1 MFDSLSEKLDSVF
14 RRVRGTGKLTEA
26 NIEEALRDVRLA
38 LLEADVHL
46 DVAKSFIEKVKTRAM
61 GQEVLRSLTP
71 EQHLIKIVGEELVA
85 IMGGAT
91 GSLDL
96 SGEGP
101 VILMLVGLQGSG
113 KTTTT
118 AKLAKHLIASG
129 RRPYLVPLDLSRP
142 AAIEQLKTLA
152 GQVGDGCAVHDTPS
166 DTKDAVAVAT
176 AAVAAA
182 KAGFHDTILVDTAG
196 RLAVD
201 EALMSELTHVRDTI
215 RPQQTLLVADAM
227 TGKDAVAVATGF
239 RDGVGIDGIILSKM
253 EGDARGGAAL
263 SLHATTSKPVL
274 FTGIGEKLEDL
285 EVFHPDRVANRILG
299 MGDMMS
305 LIEKAEAAFDS
316 KEAAKLE
323 KKLKKNEFT
332 LEDFRDQLRTMKKM
346 GSVGDLM
353 SMIPGMKKMAKKADL
368 AGADSELK
376 KIEAIIDSMTHQE
389 RQNHLILNSSRRKR
403 IAGGSGTRVSDV
415 NRFLKQYNQT
425 RKMMK
430 SLTKGGGRGLLAQL
444 GGGR

>member
-1 MFDSLSEKLDSVF
+1 MFDSLSDRLDGVF
-14 RRVRGTGKLTEA
+14 RRIRGTGKLTEA
-26 NIEEALRDVRLA
+26 NIEEALRDVRVA

-46 DVAKSFIEKVKTRAM
+46 DVAKDFIAKVKERAM

-71 EQHLIKIVGEELVA
+71 EQHLIKIVNEELVA
-85 IMGGAT
+85 IMGGAAGT
-91 GSLDL
+91 LDL

-101 VILMLVGLQGSG
+101 AIILMVGLQGSG
-113 KTTTT
+113 KTTST
-118 AKLAKHLIASG
+118 AKLAKHLIGQG

-152 GQVGDGCAVHDTPS
+152 GRIGDSCAVHDTPT
-166 DTKDAVAVAT
+166 DTKDVVAVAVAAME
-176 AAVAAA
+176 AAR
-182 KAGFHDTILVDTAG
+182 AGFHDTVLIDSAG

-201 EALMSELTHVRDTI
+201 EELMGELSRVRDTV

-227 TGKDAVAVATGF
+227 TGQDAVSVAAGF
-239 RDGVGIDGIILSKM
+239 RDGVGIDGILLSKM

-263 SLHATTSKPVL
+263 SLHATTGKPVL
-274 FTGIGEKLEDL
+274 FTGVGEKLEDL

-305 LIEKAEAAFDS
+305 LIEKAESAFDA
-316 KEAAKLE
+316 KEAERLE

-346 GSVGDLM
+346 GSVGDLLG
-353 SMIPGMKKMAKKADL
+353 MIPGMKKMAKKAEL
-368 AGADSELK
+368 AGADGELK
-376 KIEAIIDSMTHQE
+376 KIEAIIDSMTNQE
-389 RQNHLILNSSRRKR
+389 RNNHLILNGSRRKR
-403 IAGGSGTRVSDV
+403 IAKGSGTRVSDV

-430 SLTKGGGRGLLAQL
+430 SLTKGGARGLLAQL

>member
-1 MFDSLSEKLDSVF
+1 MFDSLADKLDGVF
-14 RRVRGTGKLTEA
+14 RRLRGTGKITEA

-46 DVAKSFIEKVKTRAM
+46 DVAKTFIGRVKERAL

-71 EQHLIKIVGEELVA
+71 EQHLIKIVNEELVT
-85 IMGGAT
+85 IMGGAAGT
-91 GSLDL
+91 LDL
-96 SGEGP
+96 SGEDP
-101 VILMLVGLQGSG
+101 TILMLVGLQGSG

-118 AKLAKHLIASG
+118 AKLAQYLIEQK

-152 GQVGDGCAVHDTPS
+152 GQVGRGCAVHDTPL
-166 DTKDAVAVAT
+166 DATHPVEVAR
-176 AAVAAA
+176 AALDAA

-201 EALMSELTHVRDTI
+201 AELMAELASVRDTI
-215 RPQQTLLVADAM
+215 RPQQTILVADAM
-227 TGKDAVAVATGF
+227 TGQDAVSVATGF

-263 SLHATTSKPVL
+263 SLHATTTKPVL
-274 FTGIGEKLEDL
+274 FSGIGERLEDL
-285 EVFHPDRVANRILG
+285 EAFHPDRVANRILG

-305 LIEKAEAAFDS
+305 LIEKAEAAFDE
-316 KEAAKLE
+316 KDARKLE
-323 KKLKKNEFT
+323 KKIKKNEFT
-332 LEDFRDQLRTMKKM
+332 LEDFRDQVRTMKKM
-346 GSVGDLM
+346 GSVGDLLG
-353 SMIPGMKKMAKKADL
+353 MIPGMKKLAKKADV

-376 KIEAIIDSMTHQE
+376 KIEAIIDSMTNQE
-389 RQNHLILNSSRRKR
+389 RGNHLILNASRRKR
-403 IAGGSGTRVSDV
+403 IARGSGTRVSDV

-430 SLTKGGGRGLLAQL
+430 SLTKGGSRALLAQL

>member
-1 MFDSLSEKLDSVF
+1 MFDSLSDKLDGVF
-14 RRVRGTGKLTEA
+14 RRIRGTGKITEA

-38 LLEADVHL
+38 LLEADVH
-46 DVAKSFIEKVKTRAM
+46 VEVTKTFIAKVKDRAM
-61 GQEVLRSLTP
+61 DQAVLRSLTP

-91 GSLDL
+91 GTLDL
-96 SGEGP
+96 SGESP
-101 VILMLVGLQGSG
+101 AVLMLVGLQGSG

-118 AKLAKHLIASG
+118 AKLAKHLIEQG

-142 AAIEQLKTLA
+142 AAIEQLKTL
-152 GQVGDGCAVHDTPS
+152 GQQVGDGCVVHDTPT
-166 DTKDAVAVAT
+166 DTKNVVAVVT
-176 AAVAAA
+176 AAMAAA
-182 KAGFHDTILVDTAG
+182 KAGFHDTVLVDTAG
-196 RLAVD
+196 RLAID
-201 EALMSELTHVRDTI
+201 AELMNELGRVRDTV
-215 RPQQTLLVADAM
+215 RPQQTILVADAM
-227 TGKDAVAVATGF
+227 TGQDAVAVATGF

-263 SLHATTSKPVL
+263 SLHATTNKPVL
-274 FTGIGEKLEDL
+274 FTGTGEKLEDL
-285 EVFHPDRVANRILG
+285 EAFHPDRVANRILG

-305 LIEKAEAAFDS
+305 LIEKAESAFDE
-316 KEAAKLE
+316 KEAARLE
-323 KKLKKNEFT
+323 QKLKKNEFT

-368 AGADSELK
+368 AGADGHLQ
-376 KIEAIIDSMTHQE
+376 KIEAIIDSMTNQE
-389 RQNHLILNSSRRKR
+389 RHNHLILNGSRRKR
-403 IAGGSGTRVSDV
+403 IAKGSGTRVSDV

-430 SLTKGGGRGLLAQL
+430 SLGKGGASGLLAQL

>member
-1 MFDSLSEKLDSVF
+1 MFDSLSDKLDGVF
-14 RRVRGTGKLTEA
+14 RRIRGTGKITEA

-38 LLEADVHL
+38 LLEADVQVE
-46 DVAKSFIEKVKTRAM
+46 VAKTFIAKVKDRAM
-61 GQEVLRSLTP
+61 DQAVLRSLTP

-91 GSLDL
+91 GTLDL

-101 VILMLVGLQGSG
+101 VVLMLVGLQGSG

-118 AKLAKHLIASG
+118 AKLAKHLIAQG

-142 AAIEQLKTLA
+142 AAIEQLKTLGA
-152 GQVGDGCAVHDTPS
+152 QVGEGCVVHDTPADS
-166 DTKDAVAVAT
+166 NDVVAVVT
-176 AAVAAA
+176 AAMAAA
-182 KAGFHDTILVDTAG
+182 KAGFHDTVLVDTAG
-196 RLAVD
+196 RLAID
-201 EALMSELTHVRDTI
+201 ATLMSELARIRDTV
-215 RPQQTLLVADAM
+215 RPQQTILVADAM
-227 TGKDAVAVATGF
+227 TGQDAVAVATGF

-263 SLHATTSKPVL
+263 SLHATTNKPVL
-274 FTGIGEKLEDL
+274 FTGTGEKLEDL

-305 LIEKAEAAFDS
+305 LIEKAESAFDE
-316 KEAAKLE
+316 KEAARLE
-323 KKLKKNEFT
+323 EKLKKNEFT

-368 AGADSELK
+368 AGADGHLK
-376 KIEAIIDSMTHQE
+376 KIEAIIDSMTNQE
-389 RQNHLILNSSRRKR
+389 RHNHLILNGSRRKR
-403 IAGGSGTRVSDV
+403 IAKGSGTRVSDV

-430 SLTKGGGRGLLAQL
+430 SLSKGGARGLLAQL